1 MKRVLLIIALIA
13 LLLIALPVL
22 AQEVTPEPPL
32 TPGLDA
38 VPVTPSGWIAVFTFF
53 GGSVAVS
60 GIVSLLKLI
69 PGNTLS
75 ATTLKEWVAVVVTLV
90 YMIAVLT
97 GQHMLFEQGADLFNQ
112 LLPFVAGLIGVF
124 QGSSALHDVSAAYN
138 VPLLGNKRTYTQR
151 E

>member
-38 VPVTPSGWIAVFTFF
+38 VPTAPSGWIAVFTFF

-69 PGNTLS
+69 PGNTMS
-75 ATTLKEWVAVVVTLV
+75 ANTLKEWVAVGVTVV
-90 YMIAVLT
+90 YMIAVFT
-97 GQHMLFEQGADLFNQ
+97 GRSVLFEQGADLFNQ
-112 LLPFVAGLIGVF
+112 VLPFISGLIGVF
-124 QGSSALHDVSAAYN
+124 QGSSFVHDASSA
-138 VPLLGNKRTYTQR
+138 VGLPVLGYKRTYAQQ